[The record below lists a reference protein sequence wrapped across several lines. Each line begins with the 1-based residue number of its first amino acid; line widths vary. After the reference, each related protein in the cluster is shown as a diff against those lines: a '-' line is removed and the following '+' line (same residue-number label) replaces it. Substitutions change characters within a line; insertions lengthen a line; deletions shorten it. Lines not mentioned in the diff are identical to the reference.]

1 VGHWL
6 SLQRPISGEPALLVV
21 EFSFKPNTMMV
32 TGYGFDAQTV
42 FDTEVPKGHGIR
54 PAAQFLP
61 SKFFRRL
68 SSCFSRPVP

>member
-1 VGHWL
+1 
-6 SLQRPISGEPALLVV
+6 
-21 EFSFKPNTMMV
+21 MMV

-42 FDTEVPKGHGIR
+42 FDTEVPQGHGIR